1 MRFHGAYAYAKNG
14 QEQQEDIV
22 LPGFSLNGH
31 ARYIEHKELL
41 PLFEERNG
49 VETIKYQEGPLFIYI
64 PKEIEHLIG
73 KVIFRPNGAYVED
86 KQGRPMVNGK

>member
-1 MRFHGAYAYAKNG
+1 M
-14 QEQQEDIV
+14 
-22 LPGFSLNGH
+22 
-31 ARYIEHKELL
+31 
-41 PLFEERNG
+41 
-49 VETIKYQEGPLFIYI
+49 ETIKYQEGPLFIYI